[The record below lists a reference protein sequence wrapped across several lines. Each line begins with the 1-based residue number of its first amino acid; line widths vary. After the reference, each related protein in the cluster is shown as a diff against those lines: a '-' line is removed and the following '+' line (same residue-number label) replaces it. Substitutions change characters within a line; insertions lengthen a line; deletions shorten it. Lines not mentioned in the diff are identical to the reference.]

1 MLTANC
7 RTMLTKFTIKN
18 FAVMESL
25 EIEPAPGLNILTG
38 ETGAGKSIIISAL
51 GFLLGERA
59 GSDIIR
65 PGASSAFVE
74 GEFKAGNIP
83 AGIAES
89 FGIKDGCVKITRTVF
104 PGGKNKAHVNGKAV
118 SVSRLSEIGSFLID
132 FHGQNEHQSLLKPEI
147 QRGLLDSYG
156 RLEKETAE
164 VALLYEKTSKL
175 RDSLSAVSLSE
186 SERERL
192 LDLYRYQL
200 EEIENADLK
209 QGEKE
214 ELEAAWP
221 RLKNADRLS
230 VLSAETSEYLDNA
243 VAETEKAIEKFRQLA
258 LEDSHFSGDVQRLD
272 SASIELNDIAESVKA
287 YNENIHA
294 DPEEV
299 NRCLSRMEQI
309 KRLEKKYGG
318 DYAGIMKT
326 AGELKTKISGLEDMT
341 LDREET
347 ERLLSVS
354 EKKLRAA
361 AEELSKK
368 RKEAAERLSEEVIK
382 EADGLGFKEV
392 RFCADVLYD
401 EDKITSHGGD
411 SIEYLFTAN
420 PGYPLRPLRYSAS
433 GGEMARVMLAVK
445 NVLSRAD
452 RIETQVFDEVD
463 TGCGAVTGRLV
474 GKKLFRLSQ
483 SKQIF
488 CITHLP
494 QVAAFGKN
502 HYFVLK
508 DVAQGIATADV
519 KKLTAAEREKEI
531 ARMLGGR
538 QEADEI
544 SMEHARKL
552 IAESTN
558 G

>member
-1 MLTANC
+1 MLEK
-7 RTMLTKFTIKN
+7 LVIKN
-18 FAVMESL
+18 FAVMEYL
-25 EIEPAPGLNILTG
+25 ELEPERGLNILTG

-51 GFLLGERA
+51 GFLLGERS

-65 PGASSAFVE
+65 PGEASAFVE
-74 GEFKAGNIP
+74 GHFRAGNIP
-83 AGIAES
+83 EDMAAS
-89 FGIKDGCVKITRTVF
+89 FGIKDGCVRITRT
-104 PGGKNKAHVNGKAV
+104 ASANGKTKAQINGRAV
-118 SVSRLSEIGSFLID
+118 SVSKLSGLGSFLVD

-156 RLEKETAE
+156 KLEKEAAE
-164 VALLYEKTSKL
+164 VAALYEQTAKL

-200 EEIENADLK
+200 EEIDSAALK
-209 QGEKE
+209 EGEKE

-230 VLSAETSEYLDNA
+230 VLSAETAGYLENA

-258 LEDSHFSGDVQRLD
+258 LDDPHLSGEVQRLD
-272 SASIELNDIAESVKA
+272 SASIELNDLAESVKA
-287 YNENIHA
+287 YNEDIHA

-318 DYAGIMKT
+318 DYSGIMKT
-326 AGELKTKISGLEDMT
+326 AENLRARISGLEDMT

-347 ERLLSVS
+347 ERLLAVS
-354 EKKLRAA
+354 EKKLHTA
-361 AEELSKK
+361 AEDLSNR
-368 RKEAAERLSEEVIK
+368 RKEAAKKLSEEVIK
-382 EADGLGFKEV
+382 EADGLGFREV
-392 RFCADVLYD
+392 RFCADVLFD
-401 EDKITSHGGD
+401 EDRITSHGGD

-433 GGEMARVMLAVK
+433 GGEMARIMLAVK

-452 RIETQVFDEVD
+452 KIEVQVFDEVD

-474 GKKLFRLSQ
+474 GRKLFRLSG

-502 HYFVLK
+502 HYFVMK
-508 DVAQGIATADV
+508 DVKHGIAAASV
-519 KKLTAAEREKEI
+519 KKLTPGEREKEI
-531 ARMLGGR
+531 ARMLGGS
-538 QEADEI
+538 QEADDI
-544 SMEHARKL
+544 SLEHARRM
-552 IAESTN
+552 IAGSIN